1 MTMLKKQSQSLSLRR
16 VRRSTSPESCRRIS
30 EGGRSSYGNNV
41 RAFTLIEIMVV
52 VSVVTIAFI
61 SIVGLVQK
69 TMMLYYDNKN
79 VLIANNLAQEG
90 LELVRFVRDDN
101 WMTPKT
107 YPIAQNY
114 FARSISVDSGGL
126 NPTDSVGQR
135 AGNKLIFTIDST
147 ILDDSLS
154 RLSITPFYSKF
165 DTVAG
170 PVAEVSPNPGCLG
183 VIKNCLK
190 LPAAKIYRD
199 ETTPTNIVHRYLS
212 GAPTATQFPTGFNRI
227 IVTEYRDP
235 NNTPMNFADDYLHVE
250 SWVYWSDH
258 GKDKFFHLDTDLYD
272 YTWRYQN

>member
-1 MTMLKKQSQSLSLRR
+1 MDNTRQTK
-16 VRRSTSPESCRRIS
+16 
-30 EGGRSSYGNNV
+30 
-41 RAFTLIEIMVV
+41 AFTLIEIMVV

-165 DTVAG
+165 TTVAG
-170 PVAEVSPNPGCLG
+170 PIAELSPNASCLG

-190 LPAAKIYRD
+190 LAAAKIYRD
-199 ETTPTNIVHRYLS
+199 ETAPTNIVHRYLS

-235 NNTPMNFADDYLHVE
+235 NNTPTNFADDYLHVE